1 MTTQYNINWRVAQ
14 YHDAGSK
21 PVTQGMVGFLD
32 FLRGAVL
39 NCSHTVKMFYS
50 NINECS
56 GAIMF
61 PQGMITMPNI
71 STLSNDWL
79 IYKTPLY
86 TNSSDAFENLASFLN
101 NNLTEAQACY
111 GKSIASQSGV
121 KCGKSENYVYA
132 SFLYRELDGESKKI
146 DNVKFLPQKEAVTSF
161 STQNSVWDLHYF
173 AQKSPDSIANS
184 LVLSMDS
191 LFGPTL
197 ACAKIFAADYYY
209 YASNCDSR
217 YSLQEA
223 YGGVITARNLY
234 YMPSQENLTNI
245 WSAFQDYG
253 SMQSMFDNLNNFF
266 SNLTDAQIC
275 YGELAVNSDKIGR
288 YSEATG
294 GIAFFY
300 RDLIGDSAAAD
311 KQVDNDEETFG

>member
-39 NCSHTVKMFYS
+39 NCSHTVKTYYF
-50 NINECS
+50 NNKECS
-56 GAIMF
+56 GAVIF

-86 TNSSDAFENLASFLN
+86 NSSSDVFENLASFLN

-121 KCGKSENYVYA
+121 KCNNADNYIYA
-132 SFLYRELDGESKKI
+132 SFLYRELDDENKKS
-146 DNVKFLPQKEAVTSF
+146 DSLNFLPQKEAVTSF

-184 LVLSMDS
+184 LISSMDS

-197 ACAKIFAADYYY
+197 ECAKIFSADYYY
-209 YASNCDSR
+209 FQYDCG
-217 YSLQEA
+217 YFLQEA
-223 YGGVITARNLY
+223 YGGVVTARNLY
-234 YMPSQENLTNI
+234 YMPSQENLTNT
-245 WSAFQDYG
+245 WSAFQNYG
-253 SMQSMFDNLNNFF
+253 SMQNMFNNLNEFL

-275 YGELAVNSDKIGR
+275 YGELAVNTDTQGMFK
-288 YSEATG
+288 EATG